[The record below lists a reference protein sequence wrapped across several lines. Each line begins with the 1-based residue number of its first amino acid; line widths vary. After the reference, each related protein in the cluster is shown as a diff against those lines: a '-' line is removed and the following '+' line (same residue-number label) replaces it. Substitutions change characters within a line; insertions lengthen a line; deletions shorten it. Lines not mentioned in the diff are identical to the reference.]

1 MTGLVRPPSRAD
13 QVWADLAAELAPAN
27 RWAALTPSPR
37 GPSPPTIT
45 VVGVL
50 LTGLGAASTALPAQ
64 PGPARVLAAA
74 PVITAALAVTAALAA
89 QVLTITRHLNPRA

>member
-1 MTGLVRPPSRAD
+1 M
-13 QVWADLAAELAPAN
+13 
-27 RWAALTPSPR
+27 
-37 GPSPPTIT
+37 
-45 VVGVL
+45 L